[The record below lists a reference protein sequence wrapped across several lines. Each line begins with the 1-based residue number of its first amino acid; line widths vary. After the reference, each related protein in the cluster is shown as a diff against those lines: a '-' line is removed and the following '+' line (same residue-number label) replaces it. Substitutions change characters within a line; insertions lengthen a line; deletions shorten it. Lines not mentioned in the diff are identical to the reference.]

1 MTTENGEVNFTTALK
16 EEILRPEDDHPDV
29 VPPFNAY
36 SAQGEP
42 EVVGFLESTHIQ
54 YKYTMDHGQFDMDNC
69 NLTPFTFTAHAH

>member
-1 MTTENGEVNFTTALK
+1 MITENGEVNFTTALK

-42 EVVGFLESTHIQ
+42 EVRDFI
-54 YKYTMDHGQFDMDNC
+54 Y
-69 NLTPFTFTAHAH
+69 